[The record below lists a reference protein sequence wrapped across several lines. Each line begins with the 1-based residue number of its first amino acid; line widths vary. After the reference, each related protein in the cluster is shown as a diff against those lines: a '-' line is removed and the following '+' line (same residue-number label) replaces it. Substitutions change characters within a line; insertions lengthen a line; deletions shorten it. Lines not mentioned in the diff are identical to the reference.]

1 MKTILLAIVVVLVAT
16 GDGAPRQIK
25 QLKNFPLSEVVPNT
39 FSQRGFNGSWL
50 SDKEFTY
57 RNPNGDYVKFNLESR
72 SQTVIL
78 EASRLANWR
87 GASVT
92 FIKPD
97 GDKVLIRYATRTI
110 FRHSTLSKFVVLD
123 LNSGN
128 TYDVANAEEISVCT
142 VSPNGQSLAYVKDN
156 NVYYRAAILSTSE
169 ISLTTDG
176 VPGVIYNGAPDW
188 VYEEEVFGSD
198 STLWFSADGSH
209 LAMASFDDTDV
220 KEFSYHI
227 YGDPHDPEF
236 QYPEEYKLRYPK
248 VNTTNPTVHLRVMNL
263 ADTTKWHELPAPEIT
278 VSDDHILGAVNWIGN
293 DLGAIWM
300 NRRQNGATYQR
311 CNVETQVCRQM
322 VAVNEQNGWYVLY
335 TPRCTKAGDRCFFL
349 GNANG
354 WQRIWELNGGDTI
367 TYKSPEKFTVTGI
380 NGYDES
386 KDNLYYTAV
395 PASAPQTRHVYRNG
409 DCLTCSLK
417 DKFGNNDPCN
427 YATVSFS
434 MDFSYFAATCSGPT
448 PSYTQIYRTEGQQ
461 LITDWETNQELRSKL
476 NAYKETQVRF
486 LKVPVHG
493 GFEASVRLYLPPEID
508 FENPA
513 NNKETYPMIVQVYG
527 GPNSARVIDTF
538 TVGFGNYLT
547 TTKKTIYCQID
558 GRGSANQGYD
568 FLFSINN
575 RLGTVEVQD
584 QIAVTLHLQETY
596 SFIDRDRTGIWGWSY
611 GGYVTSMA
619 LEKDNGSVFKCGISV
634 APVTSWMFYD
644 SIYTER
650 YMGLPQLEDNEAGYE
665 IGDVSRY
672 VAGMKNHMFL
682 LIHGNADD
690 NVHYQNSMVFVRALV
705 DEDVEFEQMSYPDED
720 HGLGGVTQHL
730 YHTMDNFWN
739 QCFA

>member
-16 GDGAPRQIK
+16 GDGAPRQI
-25 QLKNFPLSEVVPNT
+25 QELKDFPLNEVVPNT

-50 SDKEFTY
+50 SDKEFIY
-57 RNPNGDYVKFNLESR
+57 RNTNGDYVKYNVE
-72 SQTVIL
+72 SQTETVVL
-78 EASRLANWR
+78 EASRLEQWR

-97 GDKVLIRYATRTI
+97 VDKVLIRYASRTV

-123 LNSGN
+123 INSGN
-128 TYDVANAEEISVCT
+128 TYDVANAEDISVCT

-156 NVYYRAAILSTSE
+156 NVYYRAVILSTSE

-188 VYEEEVFGSD
+188 VYEEEVFGTD

-220 KEFSYHI
+220 KEFSYHM

-278 VSDDHILGAVNWIGN
+278 VSADHILGTVNWIGN

-300 NRRQNGATYQR
+300 NRRQNSATYQR
-311 CNVETQVCRQM
+311 CNVETQVCRQV

-335 TPRCTKAGDRCFFL
+335 TPRCTKSGDRCFFL

-354 WQRIWELNGGDTI
+354 WQRIWDLNGEDTI
-367 TYKSPEKFTVTGI
+367 TYKSPEKYTVTSI

-417 DKFGNNDPCN
+417 DKFSNNAPCN
-427 YATVSFS
+427 YASISFS
-434 MDFSYFAATCSGPT
+434 TDFSYFAATCSGPT

-461 LITDWETNQELRSKL
+461 LIADWETNEQLRTKL
-476 NAYKETQVRF
+476 APYKETQVRF

-568 FLFSINN
+568 FLFSVNN
-575 RLGTVEVQD
+575 RLGTVEVED
-584 QIAVTLHLQETY
+584 QIAVTLQLQETY

-650 YMGLPQLEDNEAGYE
+650 YMGLPQVQDNEAGYE
-665 IGDVSRY
+665 MADVSRY

-705 DEDVEFEQMSYPDED
+705 DEDVDFEQMSYPDED